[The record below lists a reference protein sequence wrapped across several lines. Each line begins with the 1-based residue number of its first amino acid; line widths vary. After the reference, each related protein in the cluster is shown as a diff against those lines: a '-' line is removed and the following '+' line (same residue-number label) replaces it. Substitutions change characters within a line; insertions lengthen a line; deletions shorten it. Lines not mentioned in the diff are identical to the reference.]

1 MHVHSDESACTC
13 QLTLVAV
20 WFCLGLAWF
29 LTEVALLRTACPTD
43 SRAGQFESSRDAASI
58 SEYFKY
64 YSHLSQQQNMMAVR
78 CEQET
83 DRQTERETER
93 ERQRDRETDR
103 QRDRERQTDRQRQ
116 RERVSVSVSVTSP
129 VYVCDDLPRLL
140 TFQTTLPPCTQ
151 HQDYVRTSTYR
162 DAMLKNP
169 ADFKDKV
176 VMDVGA
182 GSGLLSFFA
191 AQAGAKKVYFYN
203 AKPNQ
208 KQNDLPCFTCS
219 HTHIHAHSLLHS
231 LLHSLTP
238 SLTHSFTHSFT
249 HSRTHALTVDFAH
262 PRRPPPLCVDE
273 CSDECHSERKNF

>member
-1 MHVHSDESACTC
+1 
-13 QLTLVAV
+13 
-20 WFCLGLAWF
+20 
-29 LTEVALLRTACPTD
+29 
-43 SRAGQFESSRDAASI
+43 
-58 SEYFKY
+58 
-64 YSHLSQQQNMMAVR
+64 MMAVR

-238 SLTHSFTHSFT
+238 SLTPSLTHSLTLTHSFTYSHTHTCTLTLSLTPSLTHSFTHSFT
-249 HSRTHALTVDFAH
+249 HSLTHSLTH
-262 PRRPPPLCVDE
+262 TLT
-273 CSDECHSERKNF
+273 HSQSLEGKKTQGSKNFRSGRRSWQRNIATALLNEERV

>member
-93 ERQRDRETDR
+93 ERQRDREQEQKR
-103 QRDRERQTDRQRQ
+103 RKRELETTQGARSQQGPNDESNTITHM
-116 RERVSVSVSVTSP
+116 S
-129 VYVCDDLPRLL
+129 LPYM
-140 TFQTTLPPCTQ
+140 C
-151 HQDYVRTSTYR
+151 
-162 DAMLKNP
+162 
-169 ADFKDKV
+169 
-176 VMDVGA
+176 
-182 GSGLLSFFA
+182 GLLSS
-191 AQAGAKKVYFYN
+191 N
-203 AKPNQ
+203 A
-208 KQNDLPCFTCS
+208 D
-219 HTHIHAHSLLHS
+219 A
-231 LLHSLTP
+231 
-238 SLTHSFTHSFT
+238 
-249 HSRTHALTVDFAH
+249 R
-262 PRRPPPLCVDE
+262 
-273 CSDECHSERKNF
+273 